1 MLDILNN
8 NYKGDLAMAK
18 HKISK
23 EQIEKWKEEYK
34 HVYRVTLDGDDIIFR
49 RLKRSEYISIL
60 KESGEANVA
69 DASDLQD
76 KSFERQEAIL
86 KYTVIFPEDVDA
98 LIEESAG
105 LSTVLADEILAKSGF
120 VNVYTEEL

>member
-1 MLDILNN
+1 
-8 NYKGDLAMAK
+8 MAK

-23 EQIEKWKEEYK
+23 EQIEKWTEEYK

-86 KYTVIFPEDVDA
+86 KHTVIFPEDVDT

>member
-1 MLDILNN
+1 
-8 NYKGDLAMAK
+8 MAN

-34 HVYRVTLDGDDIIFR
+34 HVYRVTMDGDDIIFR
-49 RLKRSEYISIL
+49 RLKRSEYIAIL
-60 KESGEANVA
+60 KESGEANTN
-69 DASDLQD
+69 DANDLQD
-76 KSFERQEAIL
+76 KSFARQEAIL
-86 KYTVIFPEDVDA
+86 KHTVIFPEDVDT

-105 LSTVLADEILAKSGF
+105 LSTVLADEVLVKSGF

>member
-1 MLDILNN
+1 
-8 NYKGDLAMAK
+8 MATN
-18 HKISK
+18 KISK

-69 DASDLQD
+69 DANDLQD
-76 KSFERQEAIL
+76 KSFEH
-86 KYTVIFPEDVDA
+86 TVIFPKDVDA

>member
-1 MLDILNN
+1 MANN
-8 NYKGDLAMAK
+8 
-18 HKISK
+18 KISK
-23 EQIEKWKEEYK
+23 EQIEKWKEEFK
-34 HVYRVTLDGDDIIFR
+34 HVYRVTLDGDDIVFR
-49 RLKRSEYISIL
+49 RLKRSEYIAIL
-60 KESGEANVA
+60 KESGAANTA
-69 DASDLQD
+69 DADDLQD

-86 KYTVIFPEDVDA
+86 RHTIIFPKDVDT

>member
-1 MLDILNN
+1 
-8 NYKGDLAMAK
+8 MAK

-76 KSFERQEAIL
+76 KSFKRQEAIL
-86 KYTVIFPEDVDA
+86 KHTVIFPEDVDT